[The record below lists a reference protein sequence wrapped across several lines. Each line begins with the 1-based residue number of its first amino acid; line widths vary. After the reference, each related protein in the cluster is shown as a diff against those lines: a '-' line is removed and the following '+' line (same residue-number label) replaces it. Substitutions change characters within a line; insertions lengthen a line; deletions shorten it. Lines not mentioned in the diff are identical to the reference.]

1 MELLGDM
8 GYVEHRIDVFGD
20 GVSIGVRCTVW
31 APLTIGTKIILDKP
45 EVHLGDEAQMEAHFS
60 SFGDSANLEA

>member
-8 GYVEHRIDVFGD
+8 GYAKSRIDVFRD
-20 GVSIGVRCTVW
+20 GVSIGVRCMVC
-31 APLTIGTKIILDKP
+31 AQLTIGTKIMLDKP
-45 EVHLGDEAQMEAHFS
+45 EVHLGDEAQIEAHFS